1 MNANNRSLLQNSEG
15 RYLDLFRDLS
25 GVIPGER
32 LIRDDLRTLAYG
44 TDASFY
50 RLVPKLVVRVDTE
63 VEVEEVLRQCRAHRL
78 PLTFRA
84 GGTSLSGQSL
94 SDSVLMQLGTGWRGM
109 RIEDEGR
116 LITLQPGV
124 VGAHANARLAP
135 YRRKI
140 GPDPASINA
149 AMVGGIAANNAS
161 GMCCGTSQNSYQTL
175 EGMRVILADGACLDT
190 RSRAGRD
197 RFRHIRPDL
206 VERIGRLAAR
216 TRENGELAG
225 RIRRKFKM
233 KNTTGYSLNALI
245 DFEDPIDVIQHLMIG
260 SEGTLGFI
268 SEITYRTV
276 PDHPHRATGLILF
289 PDIRTACEATT
300 LLRNC
305 QVSAVE
311 IMDRAGLRSV
321 EHKPGLPLDLKTLDP
336 SVAALLVETRGET
349 PEELNQH
356 LGDTTGSLAELPTV
370 EPVAFTRHPAE
381 QLRLWNIRKG
391 LFPSIG
397 AIREIGTTVIIED
410 VAFPID
416 RLAEATLQ
424 LQQLFRKHR
433 YSEAIIFGHALE
445 GNLHFVFTQDFNRP
459 EEVRRYRDFIGDLTR
474 MVVHGYDGSLKAE
487 HGTGRN
493 MAPFVELEWGTEAYR
508 LMREIKDIFDP
519 DNLLNPGV
527 ILNSDPQIHLK
538 NLKPLPKAHSV
549 VDKCTECGFCE
560 VNCPSRDLTLTPR
573 QRIAVWREISR
584 LRSNGG
590 NPARLVE
597 LTDRY
602 AYQGNATCAT
612 DGLCALACPVAID
625 TGKLI
630 KDLRRLQ
637 IPGWQDRAATLLAG
651 HFGLATASLRM
662 LLTAAHQLHRLLGS
676 EGMRQVTEW
685 ARKLSGNRLPQWN
698 PCLPKAAEALTSS
711 GEDGGAPVKAV
722 YFPSCLSRTLGV
734 SGHGRGRPSQNR
746 LMESLMR
753 KAGVE
758 PVYPENLAGL
768 CCGMPFASKGF
779 ERQGAGKQEELRR
792 ALGLASGDGR
802 YPVLVDTSPCLFRLK
817 EAALFGPDFP
827 IYEPAEF
834 ILKVLRPGLAFRKSA
849 GPVALHSPCSSRK
862 MGLDSALRQVAELCA
877 EAVVVPD
884 SVGCCGFAGDRGFSY
899 PELTASALGPLKASL
914 PPGCSVGY
922 STSKT
927 CEIGLSLH
935 ARIPYQSIAYLVDE
949 CTEGRIRQDGGGKT
963 RRAGRTQTGAQLNA

>member
-1 MNANNRSLLQNSEG
+1 MLEG
-15 RYLDLFRDLS
+15 RYLDLFQDLS
-25 GVIPGER
+25 RVIPGER

-50 RLVPKLVVRVDTE
+50 RLIPKLVVRVDSEAE
-63 VEVEEVLRQCRAHRL
+63 VGEVLRQCRARRL

-94 SDSVLMQLGTGWRGM
+94 SDSVLMQLGTGWRGI
-109 RIEDEGR
+109 RIEEEGR

-124 VGAHANARLAP
+124 VGAQANARLAP

-161 GMCCGTSQNSYQTL
+161 GMCCGTSQNSYRTL
-175 EGMRVILADGACLDT
+175 EGMRLVLADGAVVDT
-190 RSRAGRD
+190 RSAASRD
-197 RFRHIRPDL
+197 RFRQTRPDL
-206 VERIGRLAAR
+206 VESVGRLAKR

-233 KNTTGYSLNALI
+233 KNTTGYSLNALV

-276 PDHPHRATGLILF
+276 PDHPHKATALILF

-305 QVSAVE
+305 PVSAVE

-321 EHKPGLPLDLKTLDP
+321 EDKPGLPLDLKNLDP
-336 SVAALLVETRGET
+336 PVAALLVETRGET
-349 PEELNQH
+349 PEELDRH
-356 LGDTTGSLAELPTV
+356 LGATTRSLADLPTV
-370 EPVAFTRHPAE
+370 EPVAFTRDPAE

-459 EEVRRYRDFIGDLTR
+459 EEVRRYRDFIGDLTQ
-474 MVVHGYDGSLKAE
+474 MVVHRYGGSLKAE

-493 MAPFVELEWGTEAYR
+493 MAPFVELEWGAEAYG
-508 LMREIKDIFDP
+508 LMREIKAIFDP
-519 DNLLNPGV
+519 EDLLNPGV
-527 ILNSDPQIHLK
+527 ILNSDPQVHLK

-584 LRSNGG
+584 LRSNGD
-590 NPARLVE
+590 NAARLVE
-597 LTDRY
+597 LTGRY

-612 DGLCALACPVAID
+612 DGLCAIACPVNID

-637 IPGWQDRAATLLAG
+637 VSGWQDRAATLLAD
-651 HFGLATASLRM
+651 HFGLATAALRM
-662 LLTAAHQLHRLLGS
+662 LLTATHRLQGLLGA
-676 EGMRQVTEW
+676 EGMRRVTDG
-685 ARKLSGNRLPQWN
+685 ARRLSGNRTPQWN
-698 PCLPKAAEALTSS
+698 PWLPRAAEAMAPS
-711 GEDGGAPVKAV
+711 GRDGEAALKAV

-734 SGHGRGRPSQNR
+734 AGHRPGRPSQNR
-746 LMESLMR
+746 MLDSLMR

-758 PVYPENLAGL
+758 PVYPENLSGL

-779 ERQGAGKQEELRR
+779 ERQGAAKQEELRR
-792 ALGLASGDGR
+792 ALSLASRDGLH
-802 YPVLVDTSPCLFRLK
+802 PVLVDTSPCLFRLK
-817 EAALFGPDFP
+817 ESALFAADFP

-849 GPVALHSPCSSRK
+849 GRVALHSPCSSRK
-862 MGLDSALRQVAELCA
+862 MGLDGALRQLAELCA
-877 EAVVVPD
+877 ESVVVPD
-884 SVGCCGFAGDRGFSY
+884 SVGCCGFAGDRGFSH
-899 PELTASALGPLKASL
+899 PELTASALGPLKADL
-914 PPGCSVGY
+914 PSSCSRGY

-935 ARIPYQSIAYLVDE
+935 ADIPYESIAYLVDE
-949 CTEGRIRQDGGGKT
+949 CTVGRSRTDGS
-963 RRAGRTQTGAQLNA
+963 RNEDP

>member
-1 MNANNRSLLQNSEG
+1 MLQG
-15 RYLDLFRDLS
+15 RYLDLFQDLS
-25 GVIPGER
+25 RVIPGER

-50 RLVPKLVVRVDTE
+50 RLIPKLVVRVDTE
-63 VEVEEVLRQCRAHRL
+63 AEVGEVLKQCRARRL

-94 SDSVLMQLGTGWRGM
+94 SDSVLMQLGTGWRGIK
-109 RIEDEGR
+109 IEDEGG
-116 LITLQPGV
+116 LVTLQPGV

-161 GMCCGTSQNSYQTL
+161 GMCCGTSQNSYRTL
-175 EGMRVILADGACLDT
+175 EGMRIVLADGAVLDT
-190 RSRAGRD
+190 RCAASRE
-197 RFRHIRPDL
+197 RFRQTRPDL
-206 VERIGRLAAR
+206 VERIGELAAR

-276 PDHPHRATGLILF
+276 PDHPHKATALILF

-305 QVSAVE
+305 PVSAVE

-321 EHKPGLPLDLKTLDP
+321 EDKPGLPLDLKNLDP
-336 SVAALLVETRGET
+336 TVAALLVEIRGEA
-349 PEELNQH
+349 PEELDHH
-356 LGDTTGSLAELPTV
+356 LGTTIHSLAGLPTV
-370 EPVAFTRHPAE
+370 EPIAFTRDPAE

-459 EEVRRYRDFIGDLTR
+459 EEVRRYRDFIDDLTEL
-474 MVVHGYDGSLKAE
+474 VVQQYDGSLKAE

-493 MAPFVELEWGTEAYR
+493 MAPFVELEWGAEAYR
-508 LMREIKDIFDP
+508 LMREIKAIFDP
-519 DNLLNPGV
+519 ENLLNPGV
-527 ILNSDPQIHLK
+527 ILNNDPQIHLK

-573 QRIAVWREISR
+573 QRIAAWREISR
-584 LRSNGG
+584 LRSNGE
-590 NPARLVE
+590 NPARMVE
-597 LTDRY
+597 LTQRY

-612 DGLCALACPVAID
+612 DGLCAIACPVGID

-630 KDLRRLQ
+630 KDLRRIQ
-637 IPGWQDRAATLLAG
+637 VDGWQDRAATLLAD
-651 HFGLATASLRM
+651 HFGLTTAALRM
-662 LLTAAHQLHRLLGS
+662 LLTATHQFHRLLGS
-676 EGMRQVTEW
+676 GGMRQVTEW
-685 ARKLSGNRLPQWN
+685 ARKLSGDRLPQWN
-698 PCLPKAAEALTSS
+698 PYLPRAAEVISCS
-711 GEDGGAPVKAV
+711 GDDGELPVKAV

-734 SGHGRGRPSQNR
+734 AGDTRIQPSQNR
-746 LMESLMR
+746 KMESLMR

-779 ERQGAGKQEELRR
+779 ERQGARKQEELKR
-792 ALGLASGDGR
+792 ALRLASRDGR

-817 EAALFGPDFP
+817 ESVLFEAGFP

-834 ILKVLRPGLAFRKSA
+834 ILRVLRPGLAFRKSN
-849 GPVALHSPCSSRK
+849 GRVALHSPCSSRK
-862 MGLDSALRQVAELCA
+862 MGLDGALRQVAELCA
-877 EAVVVPD
+877 DEVIVPD
-884 SVGCCGFAGDRGFSY
+884 SVGCCGFAGDRGFSH

-914 PPGCSVGY
+914 PSSCSRGY

-935 ARIPYQSIAYLVDE
+935 SDIPYQSIAYLVDE
-949 CTEGRIRQDGGGKT
+949 CTEGRVRQGGPEDSE
-963 RRAGRTQTGAQLNA
+963 GR

>member
-1 MNANNRSLLQNSEG
+1 MLHG
-15 RYLDLFRDLS
+15 RYLDLFQDLS
-25 GVIPGER
+25 RVIPGER

-50 RLVPKLVVRVDTE
+50 RLIPKLVVRVDTE
-63 VEVEEVLRQCRAHRL
+63 AEVGEVLRQCRARRL

-84 GGTSLSGQSL
+84 GGTSLSGQAL
-94 SDSVLMQLGTGWRGM
+94 SDSVLMQLGTGWRGV
-109 RIEDEGR
+109 RIEDEGK

-124 VGAHANARLAP
+124 VGAQANARLAP

-161 GMCCGTSQNSYQTL
+161 GMCCGTSENSYRTL
-175 EGMRVILADGACLDT
+175 HGMRVILADGTTLDT
-190 RSRAGRD
+190 RSAASRD
-197 RFRHIRPDL
+197 RFRHTRPDL
-206 VERIGRLAAR
+206 LERIGHLAER
-216 TRENGELAG
+216 TRQNGELAG

-245 DFEDPIDVIQHLMIG
+245 DFEDPIDVLQHLMIG

-268 SEITYRTV
+268 AEITYRTV
-276 PDHPHRATGLILF
+276 PDYPNKATALILF

-305 QVSAVE
+305 PVSAVE

-321 EHKPGLPLDLKTLDP
+321 EHKPGLPLDLKNLGPT
-336 SVAALLVETRGET
+336 VAGLLVETRGET
-349 PEELNQH
+349 PEDLDQH
-356 LGDTTGSLAELPTV
+356 LGTTTRSLADLPTV
-370 EPVAFTRHPAE
+370 EPVAFTQDPIE

-424 LQQLFRKHR
+424 LQELFRKHR

-459 EEVRRYRDFIGDLTR
+459 EEVRRYRDFIGDLTE
-474 MVVHGYDGSLKAE
+474 MVVHTYDGSLKAE

-493 MAPFVELEWGTEAYR
+493 MAPFVELEWGAEAYR
-508 LMREIKDIFDP
+508 LMREIKAIFDP
-519 DNLLNPGV
+519 GNLLNPGV
-527 ILNSDPQIHLK
+527 ILNGDPQIHIK
-538 NLKPLPKAHSV
+538 NLKPLPRAHSV
-549 VDKCTECGFCE
+549 VDKCIECGFCE

-584 LRSNGG
+584 LRSNGD
-590 NPARLVE
+590 NSSRLAE

-612 DGLCALACPVAID
+612 DGLCAIACPVSID

-637 IPGWQDRAATLLAG
+637 VPGWQDRAATLLAD
-651 HFGLATASLRM
+651 HLGLATASLRM
-662 LLTAAHQLHRLLGS
+662 LLSATHQIHRLLGS
-676 EGMRQVTEW
+676 DGMRQVTDW
-685 ARKLSGNRLPQWN
+685 ARRISGNRLPQWN
-698 PCLPKAAEALTSS
+698 PCLPRAAEVINSS
-711 GEDGGAPVKAV
+711 GHDAPLSLKAV

-734 SGHGRGRPSQNR
+734 SGDSLGQPSQNR
-746 LMESLMR
+746 KMEALMR

-758 PVYPENLAGL
+758 PVYPENLANL

-779 ERQGAGKQEELRR
+779 DRQGSGKQEELRR
-792 ALGLASGDGR
+792 ALNLASRDGL

-817 EAALFGPDFP
+817 ESAIFDAEFP

-834 ILKVLRPGLAFRKSA
+834 ILKVLRPGLTFRKSA
-849 GPVALHSPCSSRK
+849 ARVALHSPCSSRK
-862 MGLDSALRQVAELCA
+862 MGLDSALRRVAELCA

-884 SVGCCGFAGDRGFSY
+884 SVGCCGFAGDRGFSH

-914 PPGCSVGY
+914 PPSCSAGY

-935 ARIPYQSIAYLVDE
+935 SRIPYQSIAYLVDE
-949 CTEGRIRQDGGGKT
+949 CTEGRTRQDG
-963 RRAGRTQTGAQLNA
+963 AEAAEEE

>member
-1 MNANNRSLLQNSEG
+1 MLEG

-25 GVIPGER
+25 QVIPGER

-50 RLVPKLVVRVDTE
+50 RLIPKLVVRVDSEAE
-63 VEVEEVLRQCRAHRL
+63 VGEVLRQCRARRL

-94 SDSVLMQLGTGWRGM
+94 SDSVLMQLGTGWRGL
-109 RIEDEGR
+109 RIEEEGR

-161 GMCCGTSQNSYQTL
+161 GMCCGTSQNSYRTL
-175 EGMRVILADGACLDT
+175 QGMRVVLADGAVLDT
-190 RSRAGRD
+190 RSAAGRD
-197 RFRHIRPDL
+197 RFRQTRPDL
-206 VERIGRLAAR
+206 VESVGRLAKR

-225 RIRRKFKM
+225 RIGRKFKM

-245 DFEDPIDVIQHLMIG
+245 DFEDPIEVIQHLMIG

-276 PDHPHRATGLILF
+276 PDHPHKATALILF

-300 LLRNC
+300 QLRNC
-305 QVSAVE
+305 PVSAVE
-311 IMDRAGLRSV
+311 IMDRAGLCSV
-321 EHKPGLPLDLKTLDP
+321 EDKPGLPLDLKNLDP

-349 PEELNQH
+349 PEELDRH
-356 LGDTTGSLAELPTV
+356 LGATTRSLADLPTV
-370 EPVAFTRHPAE
+370 EPVAFTRDPAE

-459 EEVRRYRDFIGDLTR
+459 EEVRRYRDFIGDLTQ
-474 MVVHGYDGSLKAE
+474 MVVHRYDGSLKAE

-493 MAPFVELEWGTEAYR
+493 MAPFVELEWGAEAYR
-508 LMREIKDIFDP
+508 LMREIKAIFDP
-519 DNLLNPGV
+519 ENLLNPGV

-584 LRSNGG
+584 LRSNGD
-590 NPARLVE
+590 NAARLAE
-597 LTDRY
+597 LSGRY

-612 DGLCALACPVAID
+612 DGLCAIACPVGID

-630 KDLRRLQ
+630 KDLRRFQ
-637 IPGWQDRAATLLAG
+637 VAGWQDRAATLLAD
-651 HFGLATASLRM
+651 HFGLATAALRM
-662 LLTAAHQLHRLLGS
+662 LLTATHRLHGLLGS
-676 EGMRQVTEW
+676 EGMQRVTDW
-685 ARKLSGNRLPQWN
+685 ARTLSGNRAPQWN
-698 PCLPKAAEALTSS
+698 PWLPGAAEVVAPS
-711 GEDGGAPVKAV
+711 GRDGGAPSKAV
-722 YFPSCLSRTLGV
+722 YFPSCLSRTLGAA
-734 SGHGRGRPSQNR
+734 GHGPGQPSQNR
-746 LMESLMR
+746 KLDSLMR

-758 PVYPENLAGL
+758 PVYPENLSGL

-779 ERQGAGKQEELRR
+779 ERQGARKQEELQR
-792 ALGLASGDGR
+792 ALSLASRDGLH
-802 YPVLVDTSPCLFRLK
+802 PVLVDTSPCLFRLK
-817 EAALFGPDFP
+817 ESALFAADFP

-849 GPVALHSPCSSRK
+849 GQVALHSPCSSRK
-862 MGLDSALRQVAELCA
+862 MGLDGALRQLAELCA
-877 EAVVVPD
+877 ESVVVPD
-884 SVGCCGFAGDRGFSY
+884 SVGCCGFAGDRGFSH
-899 PELTASALGPLKASL
+899 PELTASALGPLKDSL
-914 PPGCSVGY
+914 PSSCSRGY

-935 ARIPYQSIAYLVDE
+935 AGIPYQSIAYLVDE
-949 CTEGRIRQDGGGKT
+949 CTEGRSRTDGSQKED
-963 RRAGRTQTGAQLNA
+963 Q

>member
-1 MNANNRSLLQNSEG
+1 MLEG
-15 RYLDLFRDLS
+15 RYLDLFQDLS
-25 GVIPGER
+25 GIIPGER

-50 RLVPKLVVRVDTE
+50 RLIPKLVVRVDTE
-63 VEVEEVLRQCRAHRL
+63 AEVGEVLRQCRAHRL

-94 SDSVLMQLGTGWRGM
+94 SDSVLMQLGTGWRGI

-161 GMCCGTSQNSYQTL
+161 GMCCGTSQNSYRTL
-175 EGMRVILADGACLDT
+175 EGMRIILADGAGLDT
-190 RSRAGRD
+190 RSQASRD
-197 RFRHIRPDL
+197 RFRQARPDL
-206 VERIGRLAAR
+206 VERIGRLAER
-216 TRENGELAG
+216 TRQNGELAG

-276 PDHPHRATGLILF
+276 PDHPHKATALILF

-305 QVSAVE
+305 PVSAVE

-321 EHKPGLPLDLKTLDP
+321 EDKPGLPLDLKNLDP
-336 SVAALLVETRGET
+336 AVAALLVETRGET
-349 PEELNQH
+349 PEDLDRH
-356 LGDTTGSLAELPTV
+356 LGATTRSLADLPTV
-370 EPVAFTRHPAE
+370 EPVAFTRDPTE

-424 LQQLFRKHR
+424 LQQLFRKHH

-459 EEVRRYRDFIGDLTR
+459 EEVRRYRDFIDDLTE
-474 MVVHGYDGSLKAE
+474 MVVRSYDGSLKAE

-493 MAPFVELEWGTEAYR
+493 MAPFVELEWGAEAYG
-508 LMREIKDIFDP
+508 LMREIKAVFDP
-519 DNLLNPGV
+519 ENLLNPGV
-527 ILNSDPQIHLK
+527 ILNSDPRIHLK

-584 LRSNGG
+584 LRSGGG

-597 LTDRY
+597 LTGRY

-612 DGLCALACPVAID
+612 DGLCAIACPVNID

-630 KDLRRLQ
+630 KDLRRLE
-637 IPGWQDRAATLLAG
+637 IPAWQDRTATLLAD
-651 HFGLATASLRM
+651 HFGLVTASLRM
-662 LLTAAHQLHRLLGS
+662 LLTATHQFHRLLGP
-676 EGMRQVTEW
+676 EGMRQVTSW

-698 PCLPKAAEALTSS
+698 PYLPGAAEVLTKS
-711 GEDGGAPVKAV
+711 GNVGRSPLKAV

-734 SGHGRGRPSQNR
+734 AGDSGGQPSQNR
-746 LMESLMR
+746 KLELLMR

-758 PVYPENLAGL
+758 PVYPENLDSL

-779 ERQGAGKQEELRR
+779 ERQGTRKQEELQR
-792 ALGLASGDGR
+792 ALNLASRDGL

-817 EAALFGPDFP
+817 ESAHFDPEFS

-834 ILKVLRPGLAFRKSA
+834 ILKVLRPGLTFSKSA

-862 MGLDSALRQVAELCA
+862 MGLDSSLRQVAELCS
-877 EAVVVPD
+877 EEVIVPD
-884 SVGCCGFAGDRGFSY
+884 SVGCCGFAGDRGFSH

-914 PPGCSVGY
+914 PPSCPVGY

-949 CTEGRIRQDGGGKT
+949 CTEGRIRQGGGKDS
-963 RRAGRTQTGAQLNA
+963 RDG

>member
-1 MNANNRSLLQNSEG
+1 MLDG
-15 RYLDLFRDLS
+15 RYLDLFQDLS
-25 GVIPGER
+25 RVIPGER

-50 RLVPKLVVRVDTE
+50 RLIPKLVVRVDTE
-63 VEVEEVLRQCRAHRL
+63 AEVGEVLRQCRSRRL

-94 SDSVLMQLGTGWRGM
+94 SDSVLMQLGTGWRGV
-109 RIEDEGR
+109 RIEEEGR

-161 GMCCGTSQNSYQTL
+161 GMCCGTSQNSYRTL
-175 EGMRVILADGACLDT
+175 QGMRIVLADGTVLDT
-190 RSRAGRD
+190 RSATSRD
-197 RFRHIRPDL
+197 RFLQTRQDL
-206 VERIGRLAAR
+206 VESIGRLAER
-216 TRENGELAG
+216 TRENPELAG

-276 PDHPHRATGLILF
+276 PDYPHKATALILF

-300 LLRNC
+300 LLRSC
-305 QVSAVE
+305 PVSAVE

-321 EHKPGLPLDLKTLDP
+321 EDKPGLPLDLKNLDP

-349 PEELNQH
+349 PEELDRH
-356 LGDTTGSLAELPTV
+356 LGATTRSLEDLPTV
-370 EPVAFTRHPAE
+370 EPVAFTRDPIE

-459 EEVRRYRDFIGDLTR
+459 EEVRRYRDFIGDLTE
-474 MVVHGYDGSLKAE
+474 MVVHSYDGSLKAE

-493 MAPFVELEWGTEAYR
+493 MAPFVELEWGAEAYR
-508 LMREIKDIFDP
+508 LMREIKAIFDP
-519 DNLLNPGV
+519 ENLLNPGV

-560 VNCPSRDLTLTPR
+560 VNCPSRDLTITPR

-584 LRSNGG
+584 LRSNGD
-590 NPARLVE
+590 NADRLDE
-597 LTDRY
+597 LTGRY
-602 AYQGNATCAT
+602 AYQGNDTCAT
-612 DGLCALACPVAID
+612 DGLCAIACPVGID

-637 IPGWQDRAATLLAG
+637 IAGWQDRAATLLAA
-651 HFGLATASLRM
+651 HFGLTTASLRM
-662 LLTAAHQLHRLLGS
+662 LLTATHQFHRLLGS
-676 EGMRQVTEW
+676 EGMRRVTDW

-698 PCLPKAAEALTSS
+698 PYLPRAAQVITSS
-711 GEDGGAPVKAV
+711 GEDGESPLKAV

-734 SGHGRGRPSQNR
+734 AGHGPAQPSQNR
-746 LMESLMR
+746 KMESLMR

-758 PVYPENLAGL
+758 PVYPENLANL

-779 ERQGAGKQEELRR
+779 ERQGAGKQEELRQ
-792 ALGLASGDGR
+792 ALNLASHDGL

-817 EAALFGPDFP
+817 ESALFEADFP

-834 ILKVLRPGLAFRKSA
+834 ILKVLQPGLTFRKSA
-849 GPVALHSPCSSRK
+849 GRVALHSPCSSRK
-862 MGLDSALRQVAELCA
+862 MGLDSALRQLAELCA
-877 EAVVVPD
+877 EAVIVPD
-884 SVGCCGFAGDRGFSY
+884 SVGCCGFAGDRGFSH
-899 PELTASALGPLKASL
+899 PELTASALGPLKTSL
-914 PPGCSVGY
+914 PSGCSRGY

-927 CEIGLSLH
+927 CEIGLSTH
-935 ARIPYQSIAYLVDE
+935 SDIPYQSIAYLVDE
-949 CTEGRIRQDGGGKT
+949 CTEGRSRQDGPEASEGG
-963 RRAGRTQTGAQLNA
+963 